1 MNSNITLIVA
11 DDHPILLNGLV
22 NQLKEYNYEVL
33 AAAENGAVALDKIMD
48 LKTDIAI
55 LDEQMPLLTGFE
67 VIKKC
72 KDKGSDT
79 KFIIL
84 TSHKEKAFVYKAKKL
99 NISGYILK
107 DEPFSELHNCIQSV
121 HKGTPYFSLVFD
133 AIYNDEVAPQMQKM
147 KLLSSSERTI
157 VRFVAEGKSTKDIAE
172 LLSLS
177 MRTIDKHR
185 SNIIAKLGLVKEK
198 DILTN
203 WAKENIEFVKY

>member
-22 NQLKEYNYEVL
+22 NQLKDYNYEVL

-48 LKTDIAI
+48 LQPVIAI

-72 KDKGSDT
+72 KEKDIDT

-107 DEPFSELHNCIQSV
+107 DEPFVELHNCIQSV
-121 HKGTPYFSLVFD
+121 YLGTPYFSLVFD
-133 AIYNDEVAPQMQKM
+133 TIYNNEVAPQMQKM

-203 WAKENIEFVKY
+203 WAKENIDFVNY